1 MLSAKSLGVEKQIPL
16 NPDMTY
22 TKPTISTSGK
32 KFSEVS
38 NGFVVYNKYEAI
50 FSGYLQMKAGVVNAD
65 ETLLTLPFKPKFPNA
80 YLNGRESGN
89 AMTIYV
95 DQNGNLKKQAPQTFE
110 DGDLVFIVGSFSIS
124 NGGGVIDSFLRK
136 FMTFFSRKEAM
147 NYA

>member
-16 NPDMTY
+16 NHDMTY

-38 NGFVVYNKYEAI
+38 NGFVMYNKYEAI

-95 DQNGNLKKQAPQTFE
+95 DQNGDLKKQTTQTFE

-124 NGGGVIDSFLRK
+124 NGGGFL
-136 FMTFFSRKEAM
+136 TFFKKLRAFFQGKEVA
-147 NYA
+147 YA

>member
-50 FSGYLQMKAGVVNAD
+50 FSGYLKMKDGVVNAD
-65 ETLLTLPFKPKFPNA
+65 ETLLTLPFKPKYPNA
-80 YLNGRESGN
+80 YINGRVSGN
-89 AMTIYV
+89 PMTIYV
-95 DQNGNLKKQAPQTFE
+95 DQYGNLKKQAPQTFE

-124 NGGGVIDSFLRK
+124 NGGGGNS
-136 FMTFFSRKEAM
+136 
-147 NYA
+147 